1 MSHTVYSEST
11 TADHQDQEPTQKNI
25 HQGSRISCLWGSRW
39 TEPFSAQPVH
49 DSKKTST
56 KPYKAQGPPV
66 CRKQDKEAD
75 QYNQTV
81 KPQHSLSLNIQID
94 SSQVRVV
101 QGSMSQHSEE
111 FSESNRGK
119 QCTGNSFTFF
129 LHHTTVPVEKVPK
142 LLIDAVLKVGDRLQ
156 TVLTSALG
164 NVGQRL
170 SFEELQTA
178 IQKTG
183 VSQCLT
189 FPDGIITGDIFSRAS
204 CWPFVTLEEG
214 LCSALLSNAG
224 SLLGVLEYTIAVKK
238 PSDGCIALFNT
249 HARNPKGFVDGE
261 GKATLLTF
269 WTNYIRRI
277 VRHKGCE
284 EQAPVSEDDLLLG
297 ERSFGLLAICC
308 DEGEQSILS
317 RIVKITNP
325 NKTNSNR

>member
-1 MSHTVYSEST
+1 
-11 TADHQDQEPTQKNI
+11 
-25 HQGSRISCLWGSRW
+25 
-39 TEPFSAQPVH
+39 
-49 DSKKTST
+49 
-56 KPYKAQGPPV
+56 
-66 CRKQDKEAD
+66 
-75 QYNQTV
+75 
-81 KPQHSLSLNIQID
+81 
-94 SSQVRVV
+94 
-101 QGSMSQHSEE
+101 MSQHSEE

-119 QCTGNSFTFF
+119 QCTGNSFTFI
-129 LHHTTVPVEKVPK
+129 LHHPTVPEEKVLK

-224 SLLGVLEYTIAVKK
+224 SLLRVLEYTIAVKK

-249 HARNPKGFVDGE
+249 HARKPKGFVDGE
-261 GKATLLTF
+261 GKATLLIF
-269 WTNYIRRI
+269 LTNYIRRI